1 MASILLPLGP
11 RPRTRPRRRLLLP
24 RALLLVL
31 LVLVN
36 PAFCTSALAGPAE
49 PTAGER
55 AVGQRVVLAALS
67 RVGTPYAWGG
77 GTAQGPTVGFC
88 DGVNGYLDGVCQG
101 DHTVGFDCSG
111 LALYSWFQGTDG
123 RVLLPHHSPDQLLAG
138 RRVPLDRLIPGD
150 LLFFAH
156 PGGPIHHVG
165 IYVGG
170 GAMIHAEHTGTV
182 VTILPDVADNPV
194 WGPQLVAAARP
205 DPAGREQAA
214 DGRPA
219 KGWILDGGWA
229 PKLFRYDDLV

>member
-1 MASILLPLGP
+1 MASTLLPL
-11 RPRTRPRRRLLLP
+11 RPGHRPRRRLLL
-24 RALLLVL
+24 RALFLAL
-31 LVLVN
+31 LVLVD
-36 PAFCTSALAGPAE
+36 PASCTRALADPAD
-49 PTAGER
+49 PTPAER
-55 AVGQRVVLAALS
+55 AVGQRVVLAALNWA
-67 RVGTPYAWGG
+67 GTPYAWGG
-77 GTAQGPTVGFC
+77 GNGQGPTLGFC

-111 LALYSWFQGTDG
+111 LALYSWFQGTGG

-138 RRVPLDRLIPGD
+138 RRVPLDRIIPGD

-205 DPAGREQAA
+205 DPAAA
-214 DGRPA
+214 ERTPT
-219 KGWILDGGWA
+219 GWA
-229 PKLFRYDDLV
+229 AIPGAGDLAAGPNTGS